1 MLLSLLIRSRLKATL
16 VKRFAR
22 DQHGVTVVEV
32 ALLAI
37 PFFALIG
44 AILETAVVFLASQ
57 ILDGAVQDSGRLIRT
72 GQAQSNSPTPYSA
85 TDFQNAICS
94 RLFNLFDCTKLQV
107 SVTVVSNF
115 ATATVP
121 PSPLDPS
128 DPSKW
133 TLASTYNPGTGSSV
147 IMVQVYYKWPVILNF
162 DGFNLA
168 TSSDGTHLLGAVR
181 VFANEPFTS

>member
-16 VKRFAR
+16 VRRFAR
-22 DQHGVTVVEV
+22 DQRGVTVVEV

-107 SVTVVSNF
+107 SVTVV
-115 ATATVP
+115 
-121 PSPLDPS
+121 
-128 DPSKW
+128 
-133 TLASTYNPGTGSSV
+133 
-147 IMVQVYYKWPVILNF
+147 
-162 DGFNLA
+162 
-168 TSSDGTHLLGAVR
+168 
-181 VFANEPFTS
+181 